1 MVKKPDLE
9 IKQLIEKW
17 EEIYKRGL
25 LSFWLLLLLH
35 ERPYY
40 PYEIGD
46 ALREVSQGSIT
57 ADTNSIY
64 RALSRF
70 EELEIVSSEIRA
82 SDTGPARRYYHLTP
96 KGRKLLSEFI
106 RRNIL
111 IFGTSPV
118 KNRIAAIVHGDSG
131 KET

>member
-1 MVKKPDLE
+1 MPDKE

-25 LSFWLLLLLH
+25 LSFWLLLLLS

-57 ADTNSIY
+57 ADKNSIY

-70 EELEIVSSEIRA
+70 EELQIVSSEIKA

-96 KGRKLLSEFI
+96 KGQQLLSEFI

-111 IFGTSPV
+111 VFGASPV
-118 KNRIAAIVHGDSG
+118 KNRIATIISGDS
-131 KET
+131 EEEV

>member
-1 MVKKPDLE
+1 V
-9 IKQLIEKW
+9 
-17 EEIYKRGL
+17 YKRGL

-46 ALREVSQGSIT
+46 TLREVSQGSVA

-70 EELEIVSSEIRA
+70 EEMGIVSSEVKE
-82 SDTGPARRYYHLTP
+82 SDSGPARRYYTLNQ
-96 KGRKLLSEFI
+96 KGFALLSEFI

-111 IFGTSPV
+111 VFDSPAV
-118 KNRIAAIVHGDSG
+118 RNRIATIVEYGPG
-131 KET
+131 ERT